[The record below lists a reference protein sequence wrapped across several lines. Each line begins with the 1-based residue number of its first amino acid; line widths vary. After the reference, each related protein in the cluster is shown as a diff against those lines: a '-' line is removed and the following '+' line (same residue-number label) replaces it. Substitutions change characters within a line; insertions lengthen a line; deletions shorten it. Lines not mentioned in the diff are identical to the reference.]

1 MEPPDKRFAEELFSI
16 MHALLGESLL
26 LVMLQSR
33 SFAGYYSP
41 KGEAGEVCTICVAD
55 AYIYRLNH
63 TLTDS
68 LYFEPGVKLPFVSTR
83 LAIAFVFA
91 GLFGM
96 PTWCRVCREAL
107 SPSPPPRYSLL
118 LGHEW
123 GTKAFGQR
131 VHEI

>member
-1 MEPPDKRFAEELFSI
+1 MEPPDKRFAEAYMQYYARLARRKPTARHVAVTLFCRI
-16 MHALLGESLL
+16 
-26 LVMLQSR
+26 LQPER
-33 SFAGYYSP
+33 GGRGGVYQ
-41 KGEAGEVCTICVAD
+41 CVAD

-68 LYFEPGVKLPFVSTR
+68 LYFEPGVKLLFVSTR

-96 PTWCRVCREAL
+96 PTWCRLCREAL